1 MALLLKAIAGFTEL
15 VLLAVTLFGQVLA
28 LGGVL
33 LASIKVAVVVIFFAV
48 LALILFFLLRDRFR
62 NKRETTLRAS
72 CKTPLV
78 E

>member
-1 MALLLKAIAGFTEL
+1 MALLLKAIAGFTAL

-48 LALILFFLLRDRFR
+48 LALILFFILRDRFR
-62 NKRETTLRAS
+62 NKRETTFS
-72 CKTPLV
+72 
-78 E
+78 

>member
-1 MALLLKAIAGFTEL
+1 MALLLKAIAGFTAL

-48 LALILFFLLRDRFR
+48 LALILFFILRDRFR
-62 NKRETTLRAS
+62 NKRETTLS
-72 CKTPLV
+72 
-78 E
+78 